1 MDSQALEF
9 ANLLFLIAIFAGF
22 GLFLSLAYLGER
34 EPAIKWLVYAVLLL
48 VIAGLGMIGLTLAV
62 FPALVR
68 ADPTLV
74 EKIVEILR
82 RADVKLGSELVALLV
97 STLVWVSGWTG
108 GAMAAISLAALLALL
123 PPVRRLIARALP
135 IDPARLVHTVA
146 LQYAA
151 YLMILSVVTLA
162 MVNVLLALADESEDI
177 LATLGTGTN
186 LITLWAQ
193 AAGFVVI
200 GVLGVG
206 LLVRRNG
213 AETME
218 RLGLTRAFSWR
229 WFLVVVLG
237 GLAMGYV
244 SDQIWKLWSPE
255 SLADV
260 EKLTEALLGPVLQT
274 GLIGALTIGIS
285 AGIGEEILF
294 RGATQPRLGLIF
306 TSFLF
311 AAIHTQYTL
320 SPALIQV
327 FVLGLLLGLTRQRA
341 NTTTAIAAHA
351 AYNFT
356 IAALALLMPE
366 MGP

>member
-1 MDSQALEF
+1 MDSQALEI
-9 ANLLFLIAIFAGF
+9 ANLLFLIALFAGF

-34 EPAIKWLVYAVLLL
+34 ESAIKWLVYAVLLL
-48 VIAGLGMIGLTLAV
+48 VIAGLGLIGLMFAA

-68 ADPTLV
+68 ADPTVLETMV
-74 EKIVEILR
+74 ESLR
-82 RADVKLGSELVALLV
+82 RANIDLGPNFVPLLV
-97 STLVWVSGWTG
+97 STIGWTG
-108 GAMAAISLAALLALL
+108 GAMAAISLAALLSLL
-123 PPVRRLIARALP
+123 PPVRRLIARVLP

-151 YLMILSVVTLA
+151 YLMVLSIVTLGA
-162 MVNVLLALADESEDI
+162 VNLLLALADQNEDL
-177 LATLGTGTN
+177 LATLGAGTT
-186 LITLWAQ
+186 LTTLWAQ
-193 AAGFVVI
+193 AVGFVVI

-213 AETME
+213 AETLE

-237 GLAMGYV
+237 GLVLGYV
-244 SDQIWKLWSPE
+244 TDQMWRLMAPE

-260 EKLTEALLGPVLQT
+260 EKLSEALLGPVLHT

-306 TSFLF
+306 TSLLF

-320 SPALIQV
+320 SPALVQV
-327 FVLGLLLGLTRQRA
+327 FVLGLLLGLARQRA

-356 IAALALLMPE
+356 IAAIALWLPE
-366 MGP
+366 IGP